1 MPRKTVSKGPERPF
15 INTPVHYRSHGS
27 PDGTYKPEC
36 RAALVTGVP
45 AITRAPD
52 SRGVDLAVF
61 NPDGLFLKRVLQ
73 DEEKAGGTWHYDC
86 NAKSACTA
94 AVAPVEDLESV
105 A

>member
-1 MPRKTVSKGPERPF
+1 MPKKTVSKGPERPF

-73 DEEKAGGTWHYDC
+73 DEDTKAGGTWHFDC
-86 NAKSACTA
+86 NKPACTA
-94 AVAPVEDLESV
+94 AVVAELEP
-105 A
+105 AAA